1 MIFSEKINQGVIYM
15 LISAAC
21 LSFMGA
27 FAKIVAEDM
36 PTIEIIFFRN
46 FIGVILISLTVF
58 KTPIIQVG
66 GKPWLLIFR
75 AVIGFLAM
83 LSFFYNLA
91 NIPLAD
97 AVTYSRLSPIFTALF
112 AFWFLKEKIGSRGWL
127 AIALG
132 FLGMLLVMQPFS
144 TGVQKSHIFGLIN
157 AVCAALAFTSIRELR
172 RYYDTRTIVLYFM
185 GIGLIVPIISMLFS
199 EFYSN
204 DFFAFMMGKFTTP
217 QGVDWFYLI
226 GIGVFSAIGQ
236 IYMTKAYGV
245 TKAGIVG
252 AAGYSVIL
260 FSMIIGLVLGDAL
273 PNALAI
279 LGIVGIV
286 SAGLLIA
293 SEKSEK
299 Q

>member
-1 MIFSEKINQGVIYM
+1 MIVSGKINQGVIYM
-15 LISAAC
+15 LISATC
-21 LSFMGA
+21 LSFMSA
-27 FAKIVAEDM
+27 FAKILAEEL

-46 FIGVILISLTVF
+46 LIGVILISLTIF
-58 KTPIIQVG
+58 KTPIIQIG

-75 AVIGFLAM
+75 AMIGLLAM
-83 LSFFYNLA
+83 LSFFYNIA
-91 NIPLAD
+91 NIPIAD

-112 AFWFLKEKIGSRGWL
+112 AFWFLKENIGRRGWF

-144 TGVQKSHIFGLIN
+144 SGLQKSHIFGLIN

-172 RYYDTRTIVLYFM
+172 RYYDTRTIVFYFM
-185 GIGLIVPIISMLFS
+185 LMGLIVSIISMLSS
-199 EFYSN
+199 EYYSN
-204 DFFAFMMGKFTTP
+204 DFFAFMMGKFTMP
-217 QGVDWFYLI
+217 QGVNWFYLI
-226 GIGVFSAIGQ
+226 GIGVFAAVGQ
-236 IYMTKAYGV
+236 LYMTKAYST

-260 FSMIIGLVLGDAL
+260 FSMVIGLVLGDAL
-273 PNALAI
+273 PNSIAI
-279 LGIVGIV
+279 IGIVGII
-286 SAGLLIA
+286 SAGVLIA